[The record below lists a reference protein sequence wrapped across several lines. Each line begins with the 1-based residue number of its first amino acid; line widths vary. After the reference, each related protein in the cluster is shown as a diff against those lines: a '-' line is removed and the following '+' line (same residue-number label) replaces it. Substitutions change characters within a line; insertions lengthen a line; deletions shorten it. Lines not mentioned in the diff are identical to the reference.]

1 MSQKGFRKKKLKNG
15 LKKVEI
21 GVELG
26 KKGGLKDL
34 EVKGRL
40 LTTKGPLCT
49 PLHNRFLD
57 NYFKVSTGSEK

>member
-49 PLHNRFLD
+49 PSHNLLLVMIISFD
-57 NYFKVSTGSEK
+57 